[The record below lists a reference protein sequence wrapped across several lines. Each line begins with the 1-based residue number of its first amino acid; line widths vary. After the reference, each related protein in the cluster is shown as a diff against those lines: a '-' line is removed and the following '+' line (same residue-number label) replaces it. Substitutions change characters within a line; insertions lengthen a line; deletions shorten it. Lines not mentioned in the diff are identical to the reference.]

1 MLFHLPERGKFL
13 RFPITR
19 SVLNFVD
26 LTLNYHET
34 ILWNYLKRTPA
45 RVLLLFNK
53 NMKHW
58 SLLQLKNKG
67 RKSYSTPNGNPVVFK
82 IFLSSLPVRSPG
94 ERRTFL
100 STHVLGLEVK
110 YQLKFLE
117 ASFTC
122 QQSGFFLS
130 WPSAKSFE
138 GFSSSSPV

>member
-26 LTLNYHET
+26 FDIKLPWNN
-34 ILWNYLKRTPA
+34 LWNCLKRTPA

-53 NMKHW
+53 NMNHW

-67 RKSYSTPNGNPVVFK
+67 RKSYSSPNSHPVVFK

-122 QQSGFFLS
+122 QQLGFFLS